1 MDKNPEVATLYATL
15 ARYRELLRLNSD
27 KMLRAALHVSIQE
40 TEEKL
45 AALKRAAD
53 KPLHHD

>member
-45 AALKRAAD
+45 AALTGC
-53 KPLHHD
+53 